1 MFTLQEFAVCVLGR
15 KPVSRIVAL
24 ETSDIRFPTSL
35 SLDGSDAMNPDPDY
49 SAAYVVVRTDAGDGI
64 DGHAFVFTIGRGND
78 VQVAGI
84 DALAGHLV
92 GRELEPL
99 LDDMGGTFRE
109 LIGDSQLRWLG
120 PEKGVMHMAI
130 GAVINALWDI
140 KAKRAGLPLWQLLA
154 RMTPEEI
161 VDLVDFRYLGNA
173 LTREDALAILRA
185 GVAGRDER
193 EAELLATGYAG
204 YTTSPGW
211 LGYSDEKL
219 ERLAR
224 EALAD
229 GFTQIKLK
237 VGADLEDD
245 IRRFRKAR
253 EVVGPDFPIA
263 IDANQRWEVP
273 EAIEWVKALAEFHP
287 SWVEEPTSPDDVLG
301 HAEIAR
307 AIAPIRVATGEHA
320 QNRIIFKQLLQ
331 ARAIDVLQIDAVRVA
346 GVNENIANLLL
357 AAHFGIPVCP
367 HAGGV
372 GLCEAVQHLSMFD
385 FVAVSGSKEGRLI
398 EYVDHLHEHFVVPTN
413 IQHGSYM
420 PPLAPG
426 AGMEM
431 KAESIEQYTW
441 TGEHVAV

>member
-1 MFTLQEFAVCVLGR
+1 M
-15 KPVSRIVAL
+15 SRIVAL
-24 ETSDIRFPTSL
+24 ETTDVRFPTSL

-49 SAAYVVVRTDAGDGI
+49 SAAYVVIRTDAGDA
-64 DGHAFVFTIGRGND
+64 GHAFVFTIGRGND
-78 VQVAGI
+78 VQVAAI
-84 DALAGHLV
+84 DALAGHLA
-92 GRELEPL
+92 GREIEPL
-99 LDDMGGTFRE
+99 LDDMGGTFRAI
-109 LIGDSQLRWLG
+109 IGDSQLRWLG

-161 VDLVDFRYLGNA
+161 VDLVDFRYLTNA
-173 LTREDALAILRA
+173 LTREDALEILRA
-185 GVAGRDER
+185 AVPGRAER
-193 EAELLATGYAG
+193 EQELLASGYPG

-263 IDANQRWEVP
+263 IDANQRWEVS
-273 EAIEWVKALAEFHP
+273 EAIEWVNALAEFHP
-287 SWVEEPTSPDDVLG
+287 AWVEEPTSPDDVLG

-307 AIAPIRVATGEHA
+307 GIAPIRVATGEHA
-320 QNRIIFKQLLQ
+320 QNRVIFKQLLQ
-331 ARAIDVLQIDAVRVA
+331 ADAIGVMQIDAVRVA

-357 AAHFGIPVCP
+357 AAKFGIPVCP

-385 FVAVSGSKEGRLI
+385 FVAVTGTREGRMI
-398 EYVDHLHEHFVVPTN
+398 EYVDHLHEHFAVPTD
-413 IQHGSYM
+413 IRGGSYM
-420 PPLAPG
+420 APTAPG

-431 KAESIEQYTW
+431 KAESIAAYTW
-441 TGEHVAV
+441 TGAHALA